1 MAKKFKV
8 KYVNHTSEQE
18 NLLHKYPLTLKD
30 GFMTIVEILFLG
42 KNEFLADR
50 PVFKI
55 DF

>member
-1 MAKKFKV
+1 MLTTPQNKKIYFI
-8 KYVNHTSEQE
+8 NT
-18 NLLHKYPLTLKD
+18 LLILKD
-30 GFMTIVEILFLG
+30 GFMTIVEIFFPR

>member
-18 NLLHKYPLTLKD
+18 NLLHKYPLT

-42 KNEFLADR
+42 KNEFLADG
-50 PVFKI
+50 PAFKI